1 MTIDWPWELV
11 PDGIHLHVGQQF
23 RRVVPGQRVAL
34 LPTIGF
40 LDIFLFV
47 LQSLQNFEKIQKVEK
62 RAITFQPLRL
72 CSRRNR
78 SAGYNDAQKLL
89 RPLTTPL
96 PKSVEWLWHWFAG
109 LVSWKKKKVNG
120 SANLRLSFP
129 LVKAARGP
137 KKKRKKCVTCCPGG
151 EIDRRTGPDLA
162 TIWCGPFKWKK
173 EIGRWTLEAAT
184 IDSHFFGWK
193 ISPKRFCFAS
203 GCWNGHVTSLPQDN
217 RTQLVG
223 GWGQRVNLLSS
234 WQDATCTTRLCEPQV
249 CVNFRICSGH
259 D

>member
-47 LQSLQNFEKIQKVEK
+47 LQSLQNFEKFQKVEK

-137 KKKRKKCVTCCPGG
+137 KKKEKKMCYVLPG
-151 EIDRRTGPDLA
+151 RRNWSENGTGSGDDMMRSVQVEKRDWPLNVRGGNNRFAFFRMKNQSETILFRQRMLKRSRDL
-162 TIWCGPFKWKK
+162 F
-173 EIGRWTLEAAT
+173 AA
-184 IDSHFFGWK
+184 
-193 ISPKRFCFAS
+193 R
-203 GCWNGHVTSLPQDN
+203 
-217 RTQLVG
+217 
-223 GWGQRVNLLSS
+223 
-234 WQDATCTTRLCEPQV
+234 
-249 CVNFRICSGH
+249 
-259 D
+259 